1 VIVLVPITFRA
12 PAVLV
17 FIPPPVTLP
26 PAALS
31 CRVQFATLVVGLPAL
46 PSVVLDG
53 FVQIMLR
60 MLHAALAPVD
70 VFCMQA
76 R

>member
-1 VIVLVPITFRA
+1 VVRL
-12 PAVLV
+12 PAV
-17 FIPPPVTLP
+17 
-26 PAALS
+26 
-31 CRVQFATLVVGLPAL
+31 

-60 MLHAALAPVD
+60 MLHATLAPVD

-76 R
+76 

>member
-1 VIVLVPITFRA
+1 VIALVPITFRV

-17 FIPPPVTLP
+17 FIPPSVTLA

-31 CRVQFATLVVGLPAL
+31 CRMQFATLVIRLPAV

-53 FVQIMLR
+53 FVQFMLS

-70 VFCMQA
+70 VFCMQG
-76 R
+76 